1 MLLSSSTFDNI
12 IHRGFMCW
20 QSLCGVVLHTV
31 LIKKESDWILTSVMA
46 GWVIMLQVERGYI
59 CKTLSQEDELLVYR
73 TWNLGHK
80 QLILSMVQYKMY
92 CKCAI
97 NRVNIFSKWLK
108 THNFLSNLK
117 FFFNHGL
124 FVIFLFY
131 KLTDSKFT
139 LKLGNTTLNTELY
152 EISLSVL

>member
-1 MLLSSSTFDNI
+1 MLFSPSTFDNI
-12 IHRGFMCW
+12 IHRGFLCW
-20 QSLCGVVLHTV
+20 QSLCGVVLHTIS
-31 LIKKESDWILTSVMA
+31 IKKESDWILTLVMA

-59 CKTLSQEDELLVYR
+59 CKTLSQEDKLLVYW

-97 NRVNIFSKWLK
+97 NKVNIFSKLLK
-108 THNFLSNLK
+108 THNFLSL
-117 FFFNHGL
+117 FFFNNGL
-124 FVIFLFY
+124 FTTFPFY
-131 KLTDSKFT
+131 KLTDWKFT

-152 EISLSVL
+152 EISLRVL